1 MLAKKLSSQN
11 QLNKTPTSSVEVNT
25 VSESEFTLQ
34 KDVLDLYCLPN
45 IGATYTNTF
54 GEENIRNLVEKYR
67 SLDEEKMRVMRD
79 LITSYSK
86 SPDLATSF
94 VSVGVLHALGMSREV
109 EEAYRWAR
117 GLDDKERFI
126 HHFDIGKSLAEYFF

>member
-1 MLAKKLSSQN
+1 M
-11 QLNKTPTSSVEVNT
+11 PDPV
-25 VSESEFTLQ
+25 FTLQ
-34 KDVLDLYCLPN
+34 EDVLNLYRLPN

-54 GEENIRNLVEKYR
+54 GEENIKNLVEKYR
-67 SLDEEKMRVMRD
+67 SLDEEKMRIMRN

-94 VSVGVLHALGMSREV
+94 VSVGVLHALGLSQEV
-109 EEAYRWAR
+109 EEAYRWAQ

-126 HHFDIGKSLAEYFF
+126 HHFDIGKSLAEYFS

>member
-1 MLAKKLSSQN
+1 M
-11 QLNKTPTSSVEVNT
+11 
-25 VSESEFTLQ
+25 SESTFTFQ
-34 KDVLDLYCLPN
+34 EDVLNLYHLPN

-54 GEENIRNLVEKYR
+54 GEENIKNLVEKYR
-67 SLDEEKMRVMRD
+67 SLDEEKMQIMRG

-94 VSVGVLHALGMSREV
+94 VSVAVLHALGMTQEV
-109 EEAYRWAR
+109 EGAYDWAQ

-126 HHFDIGKSLAEYFF
+126 HHFDIGKSLAEHFI